1 MQYSLTQIEIELKKR
16 LAYPYVWGRKQNN
29 QFDGLTNFIYSI
41 QLFDELKEEIK
52 NSFKN
57 NSNYNDIFN
66 YALNRWYNFWS
77 ANAVEQIFCS
87 FPNVKPA
94 RNRRDKLIDFTID
107 GASFDHKTSV
117 FPKKYN
123 VPVDEAI
130 KNTPELIKW
139 FYKNQSQQ
147 GRKHLKNRLFIVLY
161 SGNGEHWKLK
171 ADITWLKK
179 IIEHY
184 MIGFNPHFLMKFSF
198 EKDKTIISDII
209 WAVKK

>member
-1 MQYSLTQIEIELKKR
+1 MEYSLIQIETELKKR
-16 LAYPYVWGRKQNN
+16 LPYPYKWGRKQNDN
-29 QFDGLTNFIYSI
+29 FDKQTNFIYSTKQFEFLI
-41 QLFDELKEEIK
+41 KEIK
-52 NSFKN
+52 NRFKN
-57 NSNYNDIFN
+57 NFNYNDIFN

-77 ANAVEQIFCS
+77 AVAVEQIFCS

-94 RNRRDKLIDFTID
+94 RNSKDRLIDFSID

-117 FPKKYN
+117 FPKNYN
-123 VPVDEAI
+123 LPIDEAI
-130 KNTPELIKW
+130 RQTPELIKW

-147 GRKHLKNRLFIVLY
+147 GRKHLKNRLFVVLY
-161 SGNGEHWKLK
+161 SKDGQHWKLK
-171 ADITWLKK
+171 SEISWLKK

-184 MIGFNPHFLMKFSF
+184 MIGFNPNYLIKFSF

>member
-1 MQYSLTQIEIELKKR
+1 MYYSLTQIENELKKR
-16 LAYPYVWGRKQNN
+16 LPYPYIWGRKQNDS
-29 QFDGLTNFIYSI
+29 FDKQTNFIYSI
-41 QLFDELKEEIK
+41 QQFDTLLTEIK
-52 NSFKN
+52 KN
-57 NSNYNDIFN
+57 FEKYSNYDDIFN

-94 RNRRDKLIDFTID
+94 HNSKDRLIDFSIE

-123 VPVDEAI
+123 LPIDEAI
-130 KNTPELIKW
+130 KQTPELIKW

-147 GRKHLKNRLFIVLY
+147 QRKHLKNRLFIVLY
-161 SGNGEHWKLK
+161 SPDGEHWKLK
-171 ADITWLKK
+171 AEISWLKK
-179 IIEHY
+179 IIDHY
-184 MIGFNPHFLMKFSF
+184 MIGFNPNYLMKFSL
-198 EKDKTIISDII
+198 EKNKTIISDII